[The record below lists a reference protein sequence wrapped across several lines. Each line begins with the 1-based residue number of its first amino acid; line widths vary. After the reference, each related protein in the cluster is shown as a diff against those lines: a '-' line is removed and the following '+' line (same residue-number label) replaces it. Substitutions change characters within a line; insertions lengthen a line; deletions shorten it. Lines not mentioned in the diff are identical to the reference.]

1 MSTEAPPSELEQ
13 WLRVQEDLTELVAHD
28 MRNPMAA
35 IVANLSFLDS
45 AYDGND
51 NEVRETL
58 SDIRLSSEMLLRLVE
73 NSVAVAR
80 LESPNAVMIPRGP
93 VDLAAM
99 AHGAVERTHA
109 SARSVQVELA
119 LEAPVGTPT
128 ALGDRGLFELM
139 AQNMVSNAVTHSRRR
154 QHVYVRA
161 EADETEAALVVSD
174 EGPPFHGPEDF
185 SREAQSHLKLETDAR
200 YSRGLALY
208 VVGLVTHAFG
218 GTIRTSREGNRT
230 VVRLSFPRAT

>member
-1 MSTEAPPSELEQ
+1 MSTEAPPSELEE
-13 WLRVQEDLTELVAHD
+13 WLRVQEELTELVAHD

-80 LESPNAVMIPRGP
+80 LESPSAVMISRGP
-93 VDLAAM
+93 VDLAVM
-99 AHGAVERTHA
+99 ASGAVERNLPN
-109 SARSVQVELA
+109 ARSVQVELS
-119 LEAPVGTPT
+119 LEAPVGTPI

-139 AQNMVSNAVTHSRRR
+139 AQNMVANAVTHSRRR
-154 QHVYVRA
+154 QHVRVRA
-161 EADETEAALVVSD
+161 EATDAEAVLVVSD
-174 EGPPFHGPEDF
+174 EGPAFHGPEDF
-185 SREAQSHLKLETDAR
+185 GREAQSRLKLETDAR

-208 VVGLVTHAFG
+208 VVGLVTHVFG
-218 GTIRTSREGNRT
+218 GTIRTSREDNRT